1 MSDDTLPNLPDQ
13 KELEKEIGDYL
24 SRKYGSQVKIIS
36 TGLFPSSKP
45 DGEKKTKVK
54 KEPALSF
61 HFDMRPEDLVAYLD
75 EYVVKQDEAK
85 AVLATKIC
93 THFNR
98 IRHDHE
104 RGGRLPAAG
113 QIKSNVLLIGPTGV
127 GKTYLIKLIAK
138 RIGVPFVKGDATKFS
153 ETGYVGGDV
162 EDLVRDLV
170 READDSIEKAQCG
183 IIYVD
188 EIDKIAASPHRIGI
202 DVSRTGV
209 QRAFLKPME
218 ETEVELK
225 VPHDP
230 ISQIEAMEHYRATG
244 KREKRVVNTRNI
256 LFIMSG
262 AFSGLEETVSKRIQR
277 RSIGFE
283 QHIASQKLDY
293 HVLKQVKA
301 QDLIEY
307 GFESEFVG
315 RLPVVAV
322 LDELTED
329 DLFEILKNPNSSV
342 VVAKKQDFAAY
353 GIKLQFDEA
362 ALRALSHKAATEG
375 TGARGLVSVTE
386 HTLLHFEK
394 KLPSTDIRCLVV
406 TNEMVDNPLSELA
419 LLLEN
424 KEIQERHIS
433 RYEELTREEI
443 ERLKVF
449 IAEKHTYSFTSQN
462 LVLTEKRLNLIA
474 SQCQQEIMD
483 PREACREYIILINHI
498 KQYAEAASDEYKVLI
513 RFNDAAIDQIL
524 ARHPLNFEA
533 VDRICDDIFSAFEYG
548 LRLIGQKSDTSE
560 LEITEE
566 GVDNPVQFIN
576 EQVNAVFKIDD

>member
-1 MSDDTLPNLPDQ
+1 MSDDTIPNLPDQ

-45 DGEKKTKVK
+45 EGEKKTKVK
-54 KEPALSF
+54 KEPKISF
-61 HFDMRPEDLVAYLD
+61 YFDLKPEDLVAYLD

-98 IRHDHE
+98 IRHDQE
-104 RGGRLPAAG
+104 RGRQTSVG

-138 RIGVPFVKGDATKFS
+138 KIGVPFVKGDATKFS

-162 EDLVRDLV
+162 EDLIRDLV

-188 EIDKIAASPHRIGI
+188 EIDKIAASPHRIGA

-262 AFSGLEETVSKRIQR
+262 AFSGLEETVNKRIQH

-283 QHIASQKLDY
+283 QHVSSPKLDY
-293 HVLKQVKA
+293 KALKKVKA

-322 LDELTED
+322 LDELTEED
-329 DLFEILKNPNSSV
+329 HFEILMNPNSSV

-353 GIKLQFDEA
+353 GLKLQFDEE
-362 ALRALSHKAATEG
+362 ALHAVARKAVKEG
-375 TGARGLVSVTE
+375 TGARGLVSVME

-394 KLPSTDIRCLVV
+394 KLPSTDIRFLVV
-406 TNEMVDNPLSELA
+406 TRDMVEDPGQVLSM
-419 LLLEN
+419 LLGN
-424 KEIQERHIS
+424 KDIQSEHVS
-433 RYEELTREEI
+433 RYEELTKEEF

-449 IAEKHTYSFTSQN
+449 IVDKHTYSFTSQG
-462 LVLTEKRLNLIA
+462 LLLTEKRLSLVA
-474 SQCQQEIMD
+474 SQCQQEIID
-483 PREACREYIILINHI
+483 PREACRECIMLINHI
-498 KQYAEAASDEYKVLI
+498 KQYAEAASDEYEMRI
-513 RFNDAAIDQIL
+513 HFNDAAIDRIL
-524 ARHPLNFEA
+524 TGHPLNFEA
-533 VDRICDDIFSAFEYG
+533 VDSICDKILSAFEYG
-548 LRLIGQKSDTSE
+548 LRLIAQKNDTAE

-576 EQVNAVFKIDD
+576 EKVNSVFKIDD

>member
-1 MSDDTLPNLPDQ
+1 MSDDTIPNLPDQ

-36 TGLFPSSKP
+36 TGLFPSSQP
-45 DGEKKTKVK
+45 EGEKNTKVK
-54 KEPALSF
+54 KDSQVSF
-61 HFDMRPEDLVAYLD
+61 HFDLKPEDLVAYLD
-75 EYVVKQDEAK
+75 EYVVEQDEAK

-98 IRHDHE
+98 IRHDQE
-104 RGGRLPAAG
+104 RGGRTSTG

-138 RIGVPFVKGDATKFS
+138 RIGIPFVKGDATKFS

-188 EIDKIAASPHRIGI
+188 EIDKIAASPHRIGA

-218 ETEVELK
+218 ETEIELK

-262 AFSGLEETVSKRIQR
+262 AFSGLEETVSKRIQH

-283 QHIASQKLDY
+283 QYVSSPILDY
-293 HVLKQVKA
+293 KSLKQVKA

-329 DLFEILKNPNSSV
+329 DHFEILMNPNSSV

-353 GIKLQFDEA
+353 GIKLQFDEESLHA
-362 ALRALSHKAATEG
+362 IARKAVKEG
-375 TGARGLVSVTE
+375 TGARGLVSVME

-394 KLPSTDIRCLVV
+394 KLPSTNIRFLVV
-406 TNEMVDNPLSELA
+406 SKNMVEIPGQALSM
-419 LLLEN
+419 LLEN
-424 KEIQERHIS
+424 NDIQSEHIR
-433 RYEELTREEI
+433 RYEELTKEEF
-443 ERLKVF
+443 ERLKAF
-449 IAEKHTYSFTSQN
+449 ITDKHTCSFTSKD
-462 LVLTEKRLNLIA
+462 LILTEKRLNLIA

-483 PREACREYIILINHI
+483 PREACRECIMLINHI
-498 KQYAEAASDEYKVLI
+498 KQYAEAASDEYEILI
-513 RFNDAAIDQIL
+513 HFNDAAIDRVL
-524 ARHPLNFEA
+524 SRHPLNFEA
-533 VDRICDDIFSAFEYG
+533 VDSICDKILSAFEYG
-548 LRLIGQKSDTSE
+548 LRLMAQKSDIAE

-576 EQVNAVFKIDD
+576 ERVNKFFKLDD